1 VVTVRL
7 FPVAVTWTFAA
18 GTPASVTVP
27 LKKAP
32 ALTASARA
40 EQMRRNENMMHAA
53 CTKRSDGVRMEV
65 LSGIAAER
73 DANLAARANVDGVP
87 ST

>member
-1 VVTVRL
+1 
-7 FPVAVTWTFAA
+7 
-18 GTPASVTVP
+18 
-27 LKKAP
+27 
-32 ALTASARA
+32 
-40 EQMRRNENMMHAA
+40 
-53 CTKRSDGVRMEV
+53 MEV